1 MNAATQQQQEET
13 PEPTEEAEAVVEETP
28 TPELTPGP
36 SVIDTSDSEQ
46 ASAWGS
52 MWDGKSK
59 GKSGM
64 IFYT

>member
-1 MNAATQQQQEET
+1 MNAATQQQQDER
-13 PEPTEEAEAVVEETP
+13 PIKKAYQS
-28 TPELTPGP
+28 PELRRYGDLLQLT
-36 SVIDTSDSEQ
+36 Q